1 MQYLSWISLA
11 VVLLCGAALG
21 AGVLLLWQ
29 QRGAKQALNL
39 PHKWPLRS
47 RVLLT
52 TEEAQGFDWL
62 RGIFPDHFVMCK
74 VPVLRFTVPI
84 KREQKSLARR
94 WQELLHGVYCTFTVC
109 TKDGTVI
116 GCVDVHGR
124 RGLSITSRELKERLL
139 EDCAVTY
146 ITVRPNALPN
156 AGVVRAAFL
165 GETKEKSAV
174 GVATRGGDTNFNVEL
189 VTFSD
194 EKRQAALK
202 ELNKT
207 FPPMPNEAEIFNP
220 DGTGAFA
227 AVRQGRGEPTF
238 DDSFVTPLDSHRG
251 RLS

>member
-11 VVLLCGAALG
+11 VVLFCGAALG
-21 AGVLLLWQ
+21 AGLLMLWQ

-47 RVLLT
+47 RVMLT
-52 TEEAQGFDWL
+52 AEEAQAFDWL
-62 RGIFPDHFVMCK
+62 RSIFPDHFVMCK
-74 VPVLRFTVPI
+74 LPVLRFTVPI

-94 WQELLHGVYCTFTVC
+94 WQELLQGVYCTFAVC
-109 TKDGTVI
+109 TKEGTVI

-124 RGLSITSRELKERLL
+124 RGLSSISRELKERLL

-146 ITVRPNALPN
+146 ITVRANALPN

-165 GETKEKSAV
+165 GEVKEKSAV
-174 GVATRGGDTNFNVEL
+174 AEATRGGDTNFNTDM

-194 EKRQAALK
+194 EKRQAAMK
-202 ELNKT
+202 ELNKK
-207 FPPMPNEAEIFNP
+207 FPPMSDEAEIFNP

-227 AVRQGRGEPTF
+227 TLRPGRDKLKF
-238 DDSFVTPLDSHRG
+238 DDSFVGSIDSHRG